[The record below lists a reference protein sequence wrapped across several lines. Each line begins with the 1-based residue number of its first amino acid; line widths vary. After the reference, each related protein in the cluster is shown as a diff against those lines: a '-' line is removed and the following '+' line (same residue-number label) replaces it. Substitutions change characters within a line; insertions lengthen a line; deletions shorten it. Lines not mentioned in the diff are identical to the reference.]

1 MNEPDNLLLR
11 VELPNSANAVIG
23 AKFGGC
29 GTILNR
35 IAKIQ
40 KDNNSSSFFIYYKY
54 QLEPL
59 LRASSA
65 SLYTLTQ
72 VKNIS
77 IGANTQHII
86 NRANVSKPGD
96 IPNPPAL
103 TSLFH
108 FLNDIYKQYTKQIK

>member
-72 VKNIS
+72 VRNMS
-77 IGANTQHII
+77 TGANAQHMI
-86 NRANVSKPGD
+86 NIATVSKPGV